1 MYITTQIVQ
10 VGKLYSC
17 KARQAAVC
25 LSSSLL
31 LLNKAASRSNKYSV
45 LPCLLPSLFPSSSFF
60 FFCFISEFRVEI
72 CRARHV
78 VGTYG
83 KDTWKAF
90 KQMDVLLQ
98 WNYGNLEIWRK
109 KKKSSIEVHS
119 FREEKK
125 KSHKG
130 KLFCSPAVNTD
141 STSSQPHMTLS

>member
-60 FFCFISEFRVEI
+60 FSVLYRSSGLKFAGLGMLLVLMVKIREKPSNKWMFYCSEI
-72 CRARHV
+72 
-78 VGTYG
+78 
-83 KDTWKAF
+83 
-90 KQMDVLLQ
+90 M
-98 WNYGNLEIWRK
+98 EIWK
-109 KKKSSIEVHS
+109 KKKINWST
-119 FREEKK
+119 FFQRREK